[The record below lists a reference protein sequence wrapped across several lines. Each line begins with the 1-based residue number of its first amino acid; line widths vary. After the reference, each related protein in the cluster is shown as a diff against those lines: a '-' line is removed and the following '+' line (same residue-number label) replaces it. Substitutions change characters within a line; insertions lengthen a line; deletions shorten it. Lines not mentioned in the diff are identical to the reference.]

1 MTELVERGGEGRGLG
16 KTSEV
21 AEEAQLAGLECIQ
34 QVLQE
39 QATKQAREHAH
50 RQEEVGAASDPAR
63 AVERGAATRHHAMNM
78 RMVAPTPTIP

>member
-1 MTELVERGGEGRGLG
+1 LIEPGGEGRGLG
-16 KTSEV
+16 KTGKV
-21 AEEAQLAGLECIQ
+21 AEEAQLAGVECLLE
-34 QVLQE
+34 VLQE
-39 QATKQAREHAH
+39 QSTKQAREHAH